1 MNKPT
6 EKEVARNI
14 LTALYKAWDE
24 DQYCSLEPILEE
36 SRYERADFHNIV
48 ERLDKRHGLIQEY
61 GSSYTYE
68 ITPSGVV
75 YAEENGLAPAEIM
88 EKHQKAR
95 VQILEY
101 LCSFFER
108 EGRGSHEYYGKIC
121 AGFGVDAVEMITDL
135 TFLCD
140 IGHIKA
146 MSASSFLITD
156 EGYQYHRGEIQDDL
170 I

>member
-1 MNKPT
+1 MTKPT
-6 EKEVARNI
+6 DKEVARKI

-24 DQYCSLEPILEE
+24 HQNCSLEPILQH
-36 SRYERADFHNIV
+36 SGYDGADFHSIV

-61 GSSYTYE
+61 GSSYTYD

-75 YAEENGLAPAEIM
+75 YAEENGLAPAELI
-88 EKHQKAR
+88 EKHQKVR
-95 VQILEY
+95 VHILEY

-108 EGRGSHEYYGKIC
+108 EGRGEDEHYSKIC
-121 AGFGVDAVEMITDL
+121 EGSGIDEYEITCDL
-135 TFLCD
+135 TFLCE
-140 IGHIKA
+140 IGYIKA
-146 MSASSFLITD
+146 TSSSSFIITD